1 MLFSYLIQNVCL
13 QQQKKKPQQNIPWM
27 LLTAQT
33 TNIDHITIQV
43 QVCNA
48 IKLQFSLF
56 FTSPYEQMST
66 CFQADIYESAL
77 DHPKITKITSTG
89 PVTVTDSQPY
99 SNCMHAL
106 IIGTQPRTPLL
117 SCQSPILG
125 ITGKLIWKTCLMKA
139 EFFHTLW
146 WSLGSP
152 AAPIRTC
159 RKWQKAAGE
168 PVIPGYGML
177 SATALHWSKL

>member
-33 TNIDHITIQV
+33 TNIDHITMQV

-48 IKLQFSLF
+48 INLQFSMF

-77 DHPKITKITSTG
+77 DHPKITSTG
-89 PVTVTDSQPY
+89 PVTATGCQPY
-99 SNCMHAL
+99 SNCILVHAV

-125 ITGKLIWKTCLMKA
+125 ITEKLSWKTCLLQA
-139 EFFHTLW
+139 EFFHT
-146 WSLGSP
+146 
-152 AAPIRTC
+152 
-159 RKWQKAAGE
+159 
-168 PVIPGYGML
+168 
-177 SATALHWSKL
+177 H